1 MILVKVGSNHIKEA
15 IRERYGEE
23 EVELVKSGVFMTKK
37 RDDNASAYIYIG
49 RGHAGSF
56 RMPGKK
62 CLHIANT
69 IWDEVEDRFFY
80 PDILYRNDMPEVQVV
95 TRADNPLPTAAIP
108 APLKLGDT
116 PLLYDAECSYV
127 YQELSKMYKSHEIAI
142 MLIPITSSE
151 DAVNAT
157 NGSYYTDDFY
167 KPLFDYIDTLI
178 DVRVNE
184 LLAKP
189 NPMIEM
195 GRNLYI
201 NNLIAELK
209 CSETMAN
216 QVRQLF
222 KYWIAKNIPF
232 EIAIERLKYQ
242 GILPAKSKREGMMI
256 LDELK
261 KQLL

>member
-15 IRERYGEE
+15 IREHYGEE

-37 RDDNASAYIYIG
+37 RDANVSAYIYIG

-56 RMPGKK
+56 RAPGRK
-62 CLHIANT
+62 CLHLANT

-108 APLKLGDT
+108 SAMKLGNT

-127 YQELSKMYKSHEIAI
+127 YQELSKMYKSHEVSI
-142 MLIPITSSE
+142 MLIPINSPE
-151 DAVNAT
+151 DAVSAT
-157 NGSYYTDDFY
+157 NGSYYTDEFY

-184 LLAKP
+184 ILGKP
-189 NPMIEM
+189 NPMIER
-195 GRNLYI
+195 GRVIYLD
-201 NNLIAELK
+201 NLISELK
-209 CSETMAN
+209 CSEAMAN

-222 KYWIAKNIPF
+222 KYWVAKNIPF

-242 GILPAKSKREGMMI
+242 GVLPAKSKREGMMI

-261 KQLL
+261 RQLL

>member
-1 MILVKVGSNHIKEA
+1 MVLVKVGSNHIKEA
-15 IRERYGEE
+15 IREHYGEE

-37 RDDNASAYIYIG
+37 RDVNASAYIYIG
-49 RGHAGSF
+49 RGHAGRF
-56 RMPGKK
+56 KTPDRK
-62 CLHIANT
+62 CLHLANS

-80 PDILYRNDMPEVQVV
+80 PDILFRNGLPEVQVV

-108 APLKLGDT
+108 PAMRLSDT

-142 MLIPITSSE
+142 MLIPIITSD
-151 DAVNAT
+151 DAISAT

-178 DVRVNE
+178 DVRVDE
-184 LLAKP
+184 LLGEP
-189 NPMIEM
+189 SPMIEM
-195 GRNLYI
+195 GRAIYL
-201 NNLIAELK
+201 NNLIKELR
-209 CSETMAN
+209 CTETMAN

-222 KYWIAKNIPF
+222 SYWIAKNIPF

-242 GILPAKSKREGMMI
+242 GVLPANSKREGMMI